1 MKILI
6 LSESIAGSGHNR
18 AAENV
23 AKGIR
28 LHAPEAEIKIDNSLS
43 HVSPTLEKW
52 SSRLYMGAIRHA
64 APLWGWAYQRD
75 REWSRMGK
83 RALNSFVARK
93 ITPYIERENPHIIIS
108 THAFCLGGL
117 AELKERLGFRLG
129 AALTDYWVNPF
140 WIHDKIDAYFVG
152 AESVK
157 QKIMRDFSLEANK
170 IHVTGI
176 PIDPSFSQPVDREE
190 IREKYLISKDSCF
203 VLISGGGMGLLPYE
217 EILQGLSQV
226 DKPLF
231 IAVLMGTNREAKKKL
246 EAYLARSSFP
256 HPILLLDYISNIHE
270 WMKSAD
276 LLIGKPGGLTVSEAL
291 ACHLPILIYRP
302 IPGQEERNSRFLLE
316 EQVGLTA
323 RNSEEVRNQVIQFN
337 EVRTQELANRKERM
351 KRLAKPTSAEDVGK
365 IMLNIT

>member
-6 LSESIAGSGHNR
+6 LSESIAGSGHSR

-28 LHAPEAEIKIDNSLS
+28 LQAPDAEIKMDTSLS

-75 REWSRMGK
+75 REWSRIGK
-83 RALNSFVARK
+83 KALNRFVAK
-93 ITPYIERENPHIIIS
+93 KLEPYIEKEQPDIVVS

-117 AELKERLGFRLG
+117 AELKQRFAFRLG

-140 WIHDKIDAYFVG
+140 WVHERIDAYFVG
-152 AESVK
+152 ADYVK
-157 QKIMRDFSLEANK
+157 AKMIADFSLEPFK

-176 PIDPSFSQPVDREE
+176 PIDPCFSQPVSMDQL
-190 IREKYLISKDSCF
+190 REKYSVPQKSCF
-203 VLISGGGMGLLPYE
+203 ILISGGGLGLLPYE
-217 EILQGLSQV
+217 EILQGLSRV

-231 IAVLMGTNREAKKKL
+231 VAVLTGTNHEAKRKL
-246 EAYLARSSFP
+246 EAFLAHSPFP
-256 HPILLLDYISNIHE
+256 HPILILDYVTNIHE

-291 ACHLPILIYRP
+291 ACHLPILIYKP
-302 IPGQEERNSRFLLE
+302 IPGQEERNSRFLI
-316 EQVGLTA
+316 A
-323 RNSEEVRNQVIQFN
+323 EEVGMAASNPQEVMRHVDQFYDD
-337 EVRTQELANRKERM
+337 RLKSLINRKEKM
-351 KRLAKPTSAEDVGK
+351 ERLAKPSSAVDVGK
-365 IMLNIT
+365 IMLNIN

>member
-6 LSESIAGSGHNR
+6 LSESIAGSGHTR

-28 LHAPEAEIKIDNSLS
+28 LHAPEAEIKIDSSLS

-83 RALNSFVARK
+83 KTLNSFVARK
-93 ITPYIERENPHIIIS
+93 IAPYIEKESPNIIIS

-117 AELKERLGFRLG
+117 AELKERYGFRLG

-140 WIHDKIDAYFVG
+140 WIHEKIDAYFVG
-152 AESVK
+152 AEYVK
-157 QKIMRDFSLEANK
+157 EKIIRDFSLEAHK

-176 PIDPSFSQPVDREE
+176 PIDPSFSQPVRREG
-190 IREKYLISKDSCF
+190 IREKYSIPKDACF
-203 VLISGGGMGLLPYE
+203 VLISGGGMGILPYE
-217 EILQGLSQV
+217 EILEGLSQV
-226 DKPLF
+226 DKSLF
-231 IAVLMGTNREAKKKL
+231 VAVLMGTNQQAKKKV
-246 EAYLARSSFP
+246 ESHLAHAAFP
-256 HPILLLDYISNIHE
+256 HPILLLDYVSNIHE

-316 EQVGLTA
+316 EQVGMTA
-323 RNSEEVRNQVIQFN
+323 GNSEELKIQVNQFI
-337 EVRTQELANRKERM
+337 EVRKQELAIQIERM
-351 KRLAKPTSAEDVGK
+351 KRLAKPASAEEVGK